1 MDKTLMVSNKNKH
14 KTTSSKNIADTQ
26 NLDNAVEALLK
37 NTQDGIIALDMQ
49 GKIIAINE
57 GAAKLFGNSP
67 DKFIDQYLW
76 HQLKLDTVSRKRQF
90 IQARKYFR
98 LAKEGIAQQF
108 MWLESISQKPV
119 FAYNIM
125 INKAEIHG
133 EPVIFAKLINILQ
146 AKIIEWVLWSL
157 AKISN
162 HHEINGVIDEILQL
176 VSDVFVA
183 DYASVSLIDNQRIA
197 HAVSYFESGQKK
209 DNINYP
215 LAHSPCNKVVLKK
228 SICYFNNVQR
238 QFPKDHLLKTM
249 GVTCYL
255 AGPIY
260 NAQNEVVGL
269 MNILTKGTIER
280 DEMSDTLF
288 RLFLGRINL
297 EIERLLNQ
305 RKLQFLASIPQQDP
319 NPVMRILPS
328 GDIIFANN
336 QGKKIIKYWMKHY
349 SGLPE
354 RLLKEASMA
363 QTSGQVIR
371 MEIEVECKIYLF
383 TLIWMSEFNQINI
396 YGTDISQLKTTEK
409 DMLNLARFD
418 ALTQI
423 ANRQYFEEKLTEKIH
438 QHSID
443 HHSMALLLIDLDNF
457 KTINDTL
464 GHPIGDRLLKA
475 ATKRMV
481 RCIRQEDFIARL
493 GGDEFIVLL
502 NKSNTDAAIMV
513 AEKLINVLARIF
525 QFGEYTMRISASIG
539 IALYP
544 ETGTS
549 TSDLLKHADIAMYQA
564 KKAGKNNY
572 AVFSKS
578 VHYVQDKRNEIIRK
592 ELKFAA
598 VKNELYVEYQPQIDI
613 ILNQIIGFEALLRW
627 VHPQEGLILPT
638 EFISI
643 AEQTGCIHI
652 ISQWMIEQSLQD
664 YNSLITSN
672 FNPRLSINVSLSQ
685 LSDARFIDS
694 LNDNLLQFQMNKE
707 RIILDI
713 SERTIAPYFKQI
725 SKSMKKI
732 HQIGIK
738 ICLDNFGS
746 PQISLPKLLALPLD
760 CLKLDQQLL
769 TCIETKEK
777 HRMLLKGIINLA
789 EELDIEII
797 QKGVETEEQHQII
810 KSLGCQYAQGYYYC
824 KPINIIEL
832 QRFINNY
839 PQY

>member
-1 MDKTLMVSNKNKH
+1 MVNSKNKQ
-14 KTTSSKNIADTQ
+14 KTTSSKKIVSSQ
-26 NLDNAVEALLK
+26 HLDNSVEHLIENA
-37 NTQDGIIALDMQ
+37 QDGIIAFDIE
-49 GKIIAINE
+49 GKIIAINQE
-57 GAAKLFGNSP
+57 ASKLFRRSP
-67 DKFIDQYLW
+67 DQLIGQYVW
-76 HQLKLDTVSRKRQF
+76 QQLKSKTISRKRQF
-90 IQARKYFR
+90 IQARKYFK
-98 LAKEGIAQQF
+98 LAKDGIAQQF
-108 MWLESISQKPV
+108 TWLERNSQKPV

-133 EPVIFAKLINILQ
+133 EPVFFAKLINILQ

-157 AKISN
+157 AQISN
-162 HHEINGVIDEILQL
+162 HHEINEVIDEILRL
-176 VSDVFVA
+176 VSNVFAA
-183 DYASVSLIDNQRIA
+183 DYASVSLIDNHRIA
-197 HAVSYFESGQKK
+197 HAVSYFEAGEKK

-215 LAHSPCNKVVLKK
+215 LAHSPCHKVVLKK
-228 SICYFNNVQR
+228 TICYFNDVQR
-238 QFPKDHLLKTM
+238 QFPKDHLLQIM
-249 GVTCYL
+249 GVNCYL

-269 MNILTKGTIER
+269 MNVLTKGTIER

-328 GDIIFANN
+328 GDVIFAND

-354 RLLKEASMA
+354 RLLKDVHKA
-363 QTSGQVIR
+363 QTSNQVIR

-396 YGTDISQLKTTEK
+396 YGTDISQLKSTEK

-423 ANRQYFEEKLTEKIH
+423 ANRQYFEEKLIEKIH
-438 QHSID
+438 EHSIENR
-443 HHSMALLLIDLDNF
+443 SMALLLVDFDNF

-502 NKSNTDAAIMV
+502 NKSDTNAAVMV
-513 AEKLINVLARIF
+513 AEKLINVLARTF
-525 QFGEYTMRISASIG
+525 QFGEYTMRISASVG

-544 ETGTS
+544 ETGNS

-564 KKAGKNNY
+564 KKAGKNSY

-578 VHYVQDKRNEIIRK
+578 VHYIQDKRNETIRK

-598 VKNELYVEYQPQIDI
+598 AKNELFIEYQPQIDI
-613 ILNQIIGFEALLRW
+613 ISNKIIGFEALLRW
-627 VHPQEGLILPT
+627 LHPQEGLILPN
-638 EFISI
+638 EFISV

-664 YNSLITSN
+664 YNILIHKD

-694 LNDNLLQFQMNKE
+694 LNDNLLQFKINKE
-707 RIILDI
+707 KIILDI

-760 CLKLDQQLL
+760 CMKLDQQLL
-769 TCIETKEK
+769 TCIETKAK
-777 HRMLLKGIINLA
+777 HRMLLKGIISLA
-789 EELDIEII
+789 GDLHIEII

-810 KSLGCQYAQGYYYC
+810 KSLGCRYAQGYYYC
-824 KPINIIEL
+824 KPISITEL
-832 QRFINNY
+832 QHFIKNY
-839 PQY
+839 PQG